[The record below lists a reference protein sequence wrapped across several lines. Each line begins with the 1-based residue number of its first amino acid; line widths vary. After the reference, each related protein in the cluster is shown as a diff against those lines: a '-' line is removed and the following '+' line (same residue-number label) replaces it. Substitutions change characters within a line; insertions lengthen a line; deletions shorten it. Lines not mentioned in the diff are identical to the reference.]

1 MDKFSLFVYCNFL
14 VLLST
19 TVCSQNINNQNVNIA
34 DETLTDYSFLT
45 KSKKRPY
52 RIRHWIPMFLGHP
65 VSSFVGNRVSIITCE
80 HLQIKKLFRLFLIWR
95 RHFVF
100 ALFWWLRLY
109 FQRNVNNG
117 APMVVPGRK
126 GSEPTF
132 WEFVT
137 AIIEVMIYYGG
148 RGLYQYNE
156 DGFLFKF

>member
-1 MDKFSLFVYCNFL
+1 
-14 VLLST
+14 
-19 TVCSQNINNQNVNIA
+19 
-34 DETLTDYSFLT
+34 
-45 KSKKRPY
+45 
-52 RIRHWIPMFLGHP
+52 
-65 VSSFVGNRVSIITCE
+65 
-80 HLQIKKLFRLFLIWR
+80 
-95 RHFVF
+95 
-100 ALFWWLRLY
+100 
-109 FQRNVNNG
+109 VNNG